1 MPEKDSRA
9 KSTGPHH
16 YGTETILVVEDE
28 QIVRDLACEALA
40 MLGYSPLSARDPEQ
54 ATSICD
60 AHKGPIHLLVSD
72 LVLPQMD
79 GSSLFKKLSPRRPEM
94 KVLFVSGYTENFIV
108 HQGIL
113 DRGVNFLAKPFTV
126 ESLAK
131 KVREVLDASS

>member
-1 MPEKDSRA
+1 
-9 KSTGPHH
+9 
-16 YGTETILVVEDE
+16 
-28 QIVRDLACEALA
+28 
-40 MLGYSPLSARDPEQ
+40 
-54 ATSICD
+54 
-60 AHKGPIHLLVSD
+60 
-72 LVLPQMD
+72 
-79 GSSLFKKLSPRRPEM
+79 LFKKLSPRRPEM